1 MTYLQIINAVLR
13 RLRED
18 TVAAYN
24 TSDYSTLIGDF
35 VNEVKREVEDSWNW
49 TQLRSTVQIT
59 TASGTYQYTLAGGGD
74 RYRILQVINDTEDYD
89 LQKGSYNY
97 MNRWLTQNGSQN
109 GKPFWYDINGQSGGD
124 PIVNLYPIPDGAYN
138 INFNMIIPQDDLAA
152 SDTELTVPD
161 YPVLL
166 GAYARA
172 LSERG
177 EDGGLMY
184 AEAQRQYDK
193 ALGDAIALDAG
204 NHPYEMDW
212 IVE

>member
-59 TASGTYQYTLAGGGD
+59 TASGTYQYTLTTAGD

-89 LQKGSYNY
+89 LAKGRYSY
-97 MNRWLTQNGSQN
+97 MNNWLTGNGAQN
-109 GKPFWYDINGQSGGD
+109 GKPFWYDVNGQSGGD
-124 PIVNLYPIPDGAYN
+124 PIANLYPIPDGAYN

-152 SDTELTVPD
+152 SATELTVPD

-166 GAYARA
+166 GAYARS

-177 EDGGLMY
+177 EDGGMMY
-184 AEAQRQYDK
+184 AEALNQYNK
-193 ALGDAIALDAG
+193 ALADAIAIDAG
-204 NHPYEMDW
+204 NHPFEMDW
-212 IVE
+212 CVE